1 MVGGRILVCCEGFV
15 GAVGSWTSIMSP
27 AEIACQSWSITCAEG
42 PVPNVENAVMS
53 AASSTSS
60 PTPPTKTVRFDFVPS
75 SMWPKGGSGRENVS
89 TFRYYRFT
97 NDGDG
102 PEGDASSRQAEQTIQ
117 AEAIPK
123 TSAVSSRPA
132 EAAVHLVVRPD

>member
-1 MVGGRILVCCEGFV
+1 MVEGRILVCCEGFV
-15 GAVGSWTSIMSP
+15 GAVGSWTSMMSP

-42 PVPNVENAVMS
+42 LVPNVEKAVMS

-97 NDGDG
+97 NDDDG
-102 PEGDASSRQAEQTIQ
+102 PEGDASS
-117 AEAIPK
+117 
-123 TSAVSSRPA
+123 
-132 EAAVHLVVRPD
+132 